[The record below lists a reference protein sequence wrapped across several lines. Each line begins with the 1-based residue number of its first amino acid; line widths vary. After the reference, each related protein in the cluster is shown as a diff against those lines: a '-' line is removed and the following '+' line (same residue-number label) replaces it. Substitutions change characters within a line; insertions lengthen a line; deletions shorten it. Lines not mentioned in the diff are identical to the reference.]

1 MDIRQFFWLQ
11 GFLTGKI
18 SREDWS
24 LIESY
29 LSSSSSSF
37 DSANIDSRKE
47 YFDEPYLLDKLGDRA
62 LPLRMVKIPAGNFL
76 MGSPETEVGREIN
89 EGPQREVTV
98 PSFYM
103 GVFAITQQQ
112 YAAIIDSNPS
122 YFAENGANRPVE
134 RVAWYD
140 ADAFCKLLSVR
151 TGRKYRLPT
160 EAEWEYACRAGTTT
174 PFHFGETLTPELAN
188 YNGNYAYGS
197 GPKGEYRQQTTD
209 VGSFP
214 ANGFGLYDMH
224 GNVWE
229 WCQDDWHDSYKGAPT
244 DGNAWLN
251 SDERKLRKVLR
262 GGSWYYNPDGCRSA
276 TRNKSVRDARFNG
289 SGFRVVC
296 N

>member
-24 LIESY
+24 LIENY

-112 YAAIIDSNPS
+112 YAAIMYSNPS
-122 YFAENGANRPVE
+122 YCAESGVNRPIE
-134 RVAWYD
+134 RVSWYD
-140 ADAFCKLLSVR
+140 ADAFCRKLSEL

-160 EAEWEYACRAGTTT
+160 EAEWEYAGRAGTTT
-174 PFHFGETLTPELAN
+174 PFYFGKTITTEVAN
-188 YNGNYAYGS
+188 YNGNYTYGL
-197 GPKGEYRQQTTD
+197 GPKGEYRQQTVNVD
-209 VGSFP
+209 SFWP
-214 ANGFGLYDMH
+214 NALGLYNLH

-229 WCQDDWHDSYKGAPT
+229 WCADDYHENYNDAPGNGAI
-244 DGNAWLN
+244 WSS
-251 SDERKLRKVLR
+251 SDPEAAKVLR
-262 GGSWYYNPDGCRSA
+262 GGSWLSSPRDCRSA
-276 TRNKSVRDARFNG
+276 NRVRKSRALRNNIA
-289 SGFRVVC
+289 GFRVVC